1 MVIRIR
7 PTLRRCLTLVAVTK
21 NATKF
26 DLDTIGAGLP
36 VHAQL
41 ATIRDA
47 GSVVVQAPPGTGKTT
62 LIPPLISN
70 EVSEIVGKVVV
81 TAPRRVAVRA
91 AASRLASLDGSVI
104 GDRVGY
110 TIRGDAQPGRLVEF
124 VTPKVLIRR
133 LLRDPELAG
142 VGAIIIDEVHERQLD
157 GDLLLGMVAE
167 LAVLR
172 PELRVVAMS
181 ATADAERFAALLG
194 VPVISTP
201 AEMFPVAERY
211 EPLPGRAGCGP
222 EFVAGVARIAAENT
236 NMYST
241 LVFLPGVR
249 DITACCAELGRIT
262 DVPVF
267 PLHGGQSPTEQDRA
281 LQHAGPRIIVA
292 TNVAESSVTVPGVR
306 TVVDAGLARVPKR
319 DALRGMNGLVTVS
332 CSQSSAVQRA
342 GRAGREDPGTV
353 IRCYSRS
360 DYAHFAPHT
369 TPEIRSADLTEFAL
383 LLSCWGATPAEFPLL
398 DQPPAAAFA
407 QATAA
412 LAAIG
417 AADPQV
423 AARLAQLPVDPR
435 LGKALLDFGP
445 AAAPT
450 VALLSLG
457 ETGNI
462 ALRRPDQREV
472 RRLQRLAGPS
482 TSRRVAPGE
491 VIGHAFPHL
500 VARRVADGEY
510 LLAQGTRA
518 VVPAE
523 FGLMGE
529 EWLAVAD
536 VRLERSGRARVQAVA
551 PIAESAALDVI
562 GVSEKTECVFEDG
575 RVRAT
580 RVVTAGAIVLSR
592 TPVRPAPGVARAA
605 VAAVVR
611 ERGVGLFP
619 MSGRAA
625 RLWDRLRFLAHRVGD
640 PWLDVAALPADEW
653 LAPEIDL
660 VASGTKVEDID
671 LYSALQRVLPWP
683 AASRL
688 DELAPAELVVPSGRG
703 VLVDYGGDRPRV
715 RVKLQECFGLADS
728 PVFGGE
734 RVVFELLS
742 PAGRPVAIT
751 DDLASFW
758 AGPYQNVRSEMRGKY
773 PKHPWPVDPLT
784 AVATARTKRGEQN
797 HNKST

>member
-1 MVIRIR
+1 M
-7 PTLRRCLTLVAVTK
+7 TK

-41 ATIRDA
+41 AAIRDA

-70 EVSEIVGKVVV
+70 EVSETVGKVVV

-91 AASRLASLDGSVI
+91 AASRLASLDGSVV

-194 VPVISTP
+194 VSVISTP

-222 EFVAGVARIAAENT
+222 EFVTGVARIAAENT
-236 NMYST
+236 NMYSA

-262 DVPVF
+262 DVLVF
-267 PLHGGQSPTEQDRA
+267 PLHGGQSPAEQDRA
-281 LQHAGPRIIVA
+281 LRHAGPRIIVA

-306 TVVDAGLARVPKR
+306 TVVDAGLARVPKS

-342 GRAGREDPGTV
+342 GRAGREGPGMV

-369 TPEIRSADLTEFAL
+369 EPEIRSADLTEFAL
-383 LLSCWGATPAEFPLL
+383 LLSCWGAAPAEFPLL

-412 LAAIG
+412 LPAIG

-423 AARLAQLPVDPR
+423 ATRLAQLPVDPR

-536 VRLERSGRARVQAVA
+536 VRLERSGRARVQAAA
-551 PIAESAALDVI
+551 PIAESVALDVI
-562 GVSEKTECVFEDG
+562 GVSEETECVFENG

-592 TPVRPAPGVARAA
+592 TPVRPDPGAARAA

-625 RLWDRLRFLAHRVGD
+625 RLWDRLRFLARRVGD
-640 PWLDVAALPADEW
+640 PWPDVAALPADEW

-751 DDLASFW
+751 DDLASF
-758 AGPYQNVRSEMRGKY
+758 
-773 PKHPWPVDPLT
+773 
-784 AVATARTKRGEQN
+784 
-797 HNKST
+797 

>member
-1 MVIRIR
+1 M
-7 PTLRRCLTLVAVTK
+7 TK

-41 ATIRDA
+41 TAIQAA

-70 EVSEIVGKVVV
+70 EVSETMGKVVV

-91 AASRLASLDGSVI
+91 AASRLAYLDGSAV

-133 LLRDPELAG
+133 LLRDPELTG

-181 ATADAERFAALLG
+181 ATADAERFATLLG

-236 NMYST
+236 NTYST
-241 LVFLPGVR
+241 LVFLPGVQ

-267 PLHGGQSPTEQDRA
+267 PLHGGQSPAEQDRA
-281 LQHAGPRIIVA
+281 LRHAGPRIIVA

-342 GRAGREDPGTV
+342 GRAGREGPGTV

-360 DYAHFAPHT
+360 DYAHFTPHT
-369 TPEIRSADLTEFAL
+369 EPEIRSADLTEFAL
-383 LLSCWGATPAEFPLL
+383 LLSCWGAAPAEFPLL
-398 DQPPAAAFA
+398 DQPPATAFA
-407 QATAA
+407 QATTA

-417 AADPQV
+417 ASDPQV

-472 RRLQRLAGPS
+472 RRLQRLAGPG
-482 TSRRVAPGE
+482 TSRRRVAPGE

-529 EWLAVAD
+529 EWLSVAD
-536 VRLERSGRARVQAVA
+536 VRLERSGRARVQAAA
-551 PIAESAALDVI
+551 PIAESVALDVI
-562 GVSEKTECVFEDG
+562 GVSEETECVFEDG

-592 TPVRPAPGVARAA
+592 TPVRPDPGVARAA
-605 VAAVVR
+605 VVAVVR
-611 ERGVGLFP
+611 ERGMGLFP

-625 RLWDRLRFLAHRVGD
+625 QLWDRLQFLAHRVGD
-640 PWLDVAALPADEW
+640 PWPDVAALPADEW

-688 DELAPAELVVPSGRG
+688 AELAPAELVVPSGRG
-703 VLVDYGGDRPRV
+703 VVVDYGGDRPRV

-784 AVATARTKRGEQN
+784 AAATARTKRGAQN

>member
-1 MVIRIR
+1 MR

-41 ATIRDA
+41 AAIRDA

-70 EVSEIVGKVVV
+70 EVSETVGKVVV
-81 TAPRRVAVRA
+81 TAPRRVAVRV
-91 AASRLASLDGSVI
+91 AASRLALLDGSVV

-157 GDLLLGMVAE
+157 GDVLLGMVAE

-222 EFVAGVARIAAENT
+222 EFVAGVARIAAEKT
-236 NMYST
+236 NAYST

-267 PLHGGQSPTEQDRA
+267 PLHGGQSPAEQDRA
-281 LQHAGPRIIVA
+281 LRHAGPRIIVA

-342 GRAGREDPGTV
+342 GRAGREGPGTV

-369 TPEIRSADLTEFAL
+369 EPEIRSADLTEFAL
-383 LLSCWGATPAEFPLL
+383 LLSCWSAAPAEFPLL

-482 TSRRVAPGE
+482 KSRRVTPGE

-523 FGLMGE
+523 FGLLGE

-536 VRLERSGRARVQAVA
+536 VRLERSGRARVQAAA
-551 PIAESAALDVI
+551 PITESVALDVI
-562 GVSEKTECVFEDG
+562 GVSEETECVFEDG
-575 RVRAT
+575 RV
-580 RVVTAGAIVLSR
+580 
-592 TPVRPAPGVARAA
+592 RAA

-625 RLWDRLRFLAHRVGD
+625 RLWDRLQFLARRVGD
-640 PWLDVAALPADEW
+640 PWPDVAALPADEW

-660 VASGTKVEDID
+660 VASGTKVDDID

-734 RVVFELLS
+734 RLVFELLS

-773 PKHPWPVDPLT
+773 PKHPWPADPLT
-784 AVATARTKRGEQN
+784 AVATARTKRGAQN

>member
-1 MVIRIR
+1 M
-7 PTLRRCLTLVAVTK
+7 
-21 NATKF
+21 
-26 DLDTIGAGLP
+26 
-36 VHAQL
+36 
-41 ATIRDA
+41 
-47 GSVVVQAPPGTGKTT
+47 
-62 LIPPLISN
+62 
-70 EVSEIVGKVVV
+70 
-81 TAPRRVAVRA
+81 
-91 AASRLASLDGSVI
+91 
-104 GDRVGY
+104 
-110 TIRGDAQPGRLVEF
+110 
-124 VTPKVLIRR
+124 
-133 LLRDPELAG
+133 
-142 VGAIIIDEVHERQLD
+142 
-157 GDLLLGMVAE
+157 
-167 LAVLR
+167 
-172 PELRVVAMS
+172 
-181 ATADAERFAALLG
+181 
-194 VPVISTP
+194 
-201 AEMFPVAERY
+201 
-211 EPLPGRAGCGP
+211 
-222 EFVAGVARIAAENT
+222 
-236 NMYST
+236 
-241 LVFLPGVR
+241 
-249 DITACCAELGRIT
+249 
-262 DVPVF
+262 
-267 PLHGGQSPTEQDRA
+267 
-281 LQHAGPRIIVA
+281 
-292 TNVAESSVTVPGVR
+292 
-306 TVVDAGLARVPKR
+306 
-319 DALRGMNGLVTVS
+319 
-332 CSQSSAVQRA
+332 
-342 GRAGREDPGTV
+342 V

-369 TPEIRSADLTEFAL
+369 EPEIRSADLTEFAL
-383 LLSCWGATPAEFPLL
+383 LLSCWGAAPAEFPLL

-445 AAAPT
+445 AAAST

-536 VRLERSGRARVQAVA
+536 VRLERSGRARVQAAA
-551 PIAESAALDVI
+551 PIAELVALDVI
-562 GVSEKTECVFEDG
+562 GVSEETECVFEDG

-592 TPVRPAPGVARAA
+592 TPVRPDPGVARAA
-605 VAAVVR
+605 VAAAVR

-625 RLWDRLRFLAHRVGD
+625 RLWDRLRFLAHRVGN
-640 PWLDVAALPADEW
+640 PWPDVAALPADEW

-703 VLVDYGGDRPRV
+703 VVVDYSGDRPRV

>member
-1 MVIRIR
+1 M
-7 PTLRRCLTLVAVTK
+7 TK

-41 ATIRDA
+41 AAIRNA

-70 EVSEIVGKVVV
+70 EVSETVGKVVV

-91 AASRLASLDGSVI
+91 AASRLASLDGNVV

-142 VGAIIIDEVHERQLD
+142 VGAVIIDEVHERQLD
-157 GDLLLGMVAE
+157 GDVLLGMVAE

-194 VPVISTP
+194 VPVVSTP
-201 AEMFPVAERY
+201 AEMFPVAEQY

-236 NMYST
+236 NTYST

-267 PLHGGQSPTEQDRA
+267 PLHGGQSPAEQDRA
-281 LQHAGPRIIVA
+281 LRHAGPRIIVA

-342 GRAGREDPGTV
+342 GRAGREGPGTV

-369 TPEIRSADLTEFAL
+369 EPEIRSADLTEFAL
-383 LLSCWGATPAEFPLL
+383 LLSCWGAAPAEFPLL

-407 QATAA
+407 QAKAA

-472 RRLQRLAGPS
+472 RRLQQLAGPS
-482 TSRRVAPGE
+482 KSRRVAPGE

-500 VARRVADGEY
+500 
-510 LLAQGTRA
+510 LAQGTRA
-518 VVPAE
+518 AVPAE

-536 VRLERSGRARVQAVA
+536 VRLERSGRARVAA
-551 PIAESAALDVI
+551 AAAIAESVALDVI
-562 GVSEKTECVFEDG
+562 GVSEETECVFEDG
-575 RVRAT
+575 RVRAM

-592 TPVRPAPGVARAA
+592 TPVRPDPGVARAA
-605 VAAVVR
+605 VATMVR

-625 RLWDRLRFLAHRVGD
+625 RLWDRLRFLARRVGD
-640 PWLDVAALPADEW
+640 PWPDVAALPADEW

-660 VASGTKVEDID
+660 VASGTKVEGID

>member
-1 MVIRIR
+1 M
-7 PTLRRCLTLVAVTK
+7 TK

-41 ATIRDA
+41 AAIRDA

-70 EVSEIVGKVVV
+70 EVSETVGKVVV

-91 AASRLASLDGSVI
+91 AASRLAYLDGSAV

-133 LLRDPELAG
+133 LLRDPELTG
-142 VGAIIIDEVHERQLD
+142 VGAVIIDEVHERQLD

-172 PELRVVAMS
+172 PEIRVVAMS
-181 ATADAERFAALLG
+181 ATADAERFATLLG

-236 NMYST
+236 NTYST

-267 PLHGGQSPTEQDRA
+267 PLHGGQSPAEQDRA
-281 LQHAGPRIIVA
+281 LRHAGARIIVA

-319 DALRGMNGLVTVS
+319 DALRGMNGLVTAS

-342 GRAGREDPGTV
+342 GRAGREGPGTV

-360 DYAHFAPHT
+360 DYTHFTPHT
-369 TPEIRSADLTEFAL
+369 EPEIRSADLTEFVL

-407 QATAA
+407 QATAT

-423 AARLAQLPVDPR
+423 VARLAQLPVDPR

-445 AAAPT
+445 AATPT

-472 RRLQRLAGPS
+472 RRLQRLAGPGG
-482 TSRRVAPGE
+482 SRQRVAPGE

-536 VRLERSGRARVQAVA
+536 VRLERSGRARVQAAA
-551 PIAESAALDVI
+551 PIAESVALDVI
-562 GVSEKTECVFEDG
+562 GVSEETECVFEDG

-580 RVVTAGAIVLSR
+580 RVMRAGAIVLSR
-592 TPVRPAPGVARAA
+592 TPVRPDPGVARAA
-605 VAAVVR
+605 VAAAVR

-625 RLWDRLRFLAHRVGD
+625 QLWDRLRFLAHRVGD
-640 PWLDVAALPADEW
+640 PWPDVAALPADEW

-683 AASRL
+683 EASRL
-688 DELAPAELVVPSGRG
+688 AELAPAELVVPSGRG

-784 AVATARTKRGEQN
+784 AVATARTKKN
-797 HNKST
+797 M

>member
-1 MVIRIR
+1 MR

-41 ATIRDA
+41 TAIQAA

-70 EVSEIVGKVVV
+70 EVSETVGKVVV

-91 AASRLASLDGSVI
+91 AASRLAYLDGSVV

-142 VGAIIIDEVHERQLD
+142 VGAVIIDEVHERQLD

-181 ATADAERFAALLG
+181 ATADAERFATLLG

-236 NMYST
+236 NTYST

-249 DITACCAELGRIT
+249 DITACCAELDRIT

-267 PLHGGQSPTEQDRA
+267 PLHGGQSPAEQDRA
-281 LQHAGPRIIVA
+281 LRHAGPRIIVA

-342 GRAGREDPGTV
+342 GRAGREGPGTV
-353 IRCYSRS
+353 IRCYSLS
-360 DYAHFAPHT
+360 DYAHFTPHA

-383 LLSCWGATPAEFPLL
+383 LLSCWGAAPAEFPLL

-407 QATAA
+407 QATAT

-435 LGKALLDFGP
+435 LGKALLDFGS

-482 TSRRVAPGE
+482 KSLRVAPGE

-500 VARRVADGEY
+500 VARRVAD
-510 LLAQGTRA
+510 
-518 VVPAE
+518 
-523 FGLMGE
+523 
-529 EWLAVAD
+529 
-536 VRLERSGRARVQAVA
+536 VRLERSGRARVQAAA
-551 PIAESAALDVI
+551 PIAESVALDVI
-562 GVSEKTECVFEDG
+562 GVSEETECVFEDG

-580 RVVTAGAIVLSR
+580 RVMRAGAIVLSR
-592 TPVRPAPGVARAA
+592 TPVRPDPDVARAA
-605 VAAVVR
+605 VAAAVR

-625 RLWDRLRFLAHRVGD
+625 QLWDRLRFLAHRVGD
-640 PWLDVAALPADEW
+640 PWPDVVALPAAEW
-653 LAPEIDL
+653 LAPEVDL

-683 AASRL
+683 EASRL
-688 DELAPAELVVPSGRG
+688 AELAPAELVVPSGRG

>member
-1 MVIRIR
+1 M
-7 PTLRRCLTLVAVTK
+7 TK
-21 NATKF
+21 NATTF

-41 ATIRDA
+41 AAIRNA

-70 EVSEIVGKVVV
+70 EVSETVGKVVV

-91 AASRLASLDGSVI
+91 AASRLASLDGSVV

-110 TIRGDAQPGRLVEF
+110 TIRGDAQPGQLVEF

-133 LLRDPELAG
+133 LLRDP
-142 VGAIIIDEVHERQLD
+142 
-157 GDLLLGMVAE
+157 E

-222 EFVAGVARIAAENT
+222 GFVAGVARIAAENT

-267 PLHGGQSPTEQDRA
+267 HLHGGQSPAEQDRA
-281 LQHAGPRIIVA
+281 LRHAGPRIIVA

-342 GRAGREDPGTV
+342 GRAGREGPGTV

-369 TPEIRSADLTEFAL
+369 EPEIRSADLTEFAL
-383 LLSCWGATPAEFPLL
+383 LLSCWGAAPAEFPLL
-398 DQPPAAAFA
+398 DQPPTAAFA

-417 AADPQV
+417 ASDPQV

-472 RRLQRLAGPS
+472 RRLQRLAGPGG
-482 TSRRVAPGE
+482 SRRVAPGE

-536 VRLERSGRARVQAVA
+536 VRLERSGRARVQAAA
-551 PIAESAALDVI
+551 PIAELVALDVI
-562 GVSEKTECVFEDG
+562 GVSEETECVFEDG

-592 TPVRPAPGVARAA
+592 TPVRPNPGVARAA

-619 MSGRAA
+619 VSGRAA
-625 RLWDRLRFLAHRVGD
+625 QLWDRLRFLAHRVGD
-640 PWLDVAALPADEW
+640 PWPDVAALPAAEW

-703 VLVDYGGDRPRV
+703 VLVDYDGDRPRV

-773 PKHPWPVDPLT
+773 PKHPWPADPLT

>member
-1 MVIRIR
+1 M
-7 PTLRRCLTLVAVTK
+7 TK
-21 NATKF
+21 NVTTF

-41 ATIRDA
+41 AAIRDA

-70 EVSEIVGKVVV
+70 EVSETVGKVVV

-91 AASRLASLDGSVI
+91 AASRLASLDGSVV

-194 VPVISTP
+194 VPVVSTP

-236 NMYST
+236 NTYST

-267 PLHGGQSPTEQDRA
+267 PLHGGQSPAEQDRA
-281 LQHAGPRIIVA
+281 LRHAGPRIIVA

-319 DALRGMNGLVTVS
+319 DTLRGMNGLVTVS

-342 GRAGREDPGTV
+342 GRAGREGLGMV

-369 TPEIRSADLTEFAL
+369 EPEIRSADLTEFAL
-383 LLSCWGATPAEFPLL
+383 LLSCWGAAPAEFPLL

-457 ETGNI
+457 ESGNI

-482 TSRRVAPGE
+482 KSRRVAPGE

-518 VVPAE
+518 VV
-523 FGLMGE
+523 
-529 EWLAVAD
+529 
-536 VRLERSGRARVQAVA
+536 
-551 PIAESAALDVI
+551 
-562 GVSEKTECVFEDG
+562 
-575 RVRAT
+575 
-580 RVVTAGAIVLSR
+580 
-592 TPVRPAPGVARAA
+592 
-605 VAAVVR
+605 
-611 ERGVGLFP
+611 
-619 MSGRAA
+619 
-625 RLWDRLRFLAHRVGD
+625 
-640 PWLDVAALPADEW
+640 PADEW

-688 DELAPAELVVPSGRG
+688 DELAPTELVVPSGRG

-784 AVATARTKRGEQN
+784 AVATTRTKRGEQN

>member
-1 MVIRIR
+1 M
-7 PTLRRCLTLVAVTK
+7 TK

-41 ATIRDA
+41 ATIQAA

-70 EVSEIVGKVVV
+70 EVSKTVGKVVV

-91 AASRLASLDGSVI
+91 AASRLASLDGSVV

-110 TIRGDAQPGRLVEF
+110 TIRGDARPGRLVEF

-194 VPVISTP
+194 VPVVSTP

-222 EFVAGVARIAAENT
+222 GFVAGVARIAAENT
-236 NMYST
+236 NTYST

-267 PLHGGQSPTEQDRA
+267 PLHGGQSPAEQDRA
-281 LQHAGPRIIVA
+281 LRHARPRIIVA
-292 TNVAESSVTVPGVR
+292 TNVAESSVTVPGVH

-342 GRAGREDPGTV
+342 GRAGREGPGTV

-369 TPEIRSADLTEFAL
+369 EPEIRSADLTEFAL
-383 LLSCWGATPAEFPLL
+383 LLSCWSAAPAEFPLL

-423 AARLAQLPVDPR
+423 AAQLAQLPVDPR

-472 RRLQRLAGPS
+472 RRLQRLAGPGK
-482 TSRRVAPGE
+482 SRRVAPGE

-518 VVPAE
+518 VVP
-523 FGLMGE
+523 
-529 EWLAVAD
+529 
-536 VRLERSGRARVQAVA
+536 
-551 PIAESAALDVI
+551 AESAALDVI

-592 TPVRPAPGVARAA
+592 TPVRPDPGVARAA

-640 PWLDVAALPADEW
+640 PWPDVAALPADEW

-703 VLVDYGGDRPRV
+703 VLIDYGGDRPRV

>member
-1 MVIRIR
+1 M
-7 PTLRRCLTLVAVTK
+7 TK

-201 AEMFPVAERY
+201 AEMFPVAEQY

-236 NMYST
+236 NTYST

-262 DVPVF
+262 DVLVF
-267 PLHGGQSPTEQDRA
+267 PLHGGQSPAEQDRA
-281 LQHAGPRIIVA
+281 LRHAGPRIIVA

-342 GRAGREDPGTV
+342 GRAGREGPGTV

-369 TPEIRSADLTEFAL
+369 EPEIRSADLTEFAL
-383 LLSCWGATPAEFPLL
+383 LLSCWGAAPAEFPLL

-435 LGKALLDFGP
+435 LGKALLNFGP

-536 VRLERSGRARVQAVA
+536 VRLERSGRARVQAAA
-551 PIAESAALDVI
+551 PIAESVALDVI
-562 GVSEKTECVFEDG
+562 GVSEETECVFENG

-592 TPVRPAPGVARAA
+592 TPVRPDPGTARAA

-611 ERGVGLFP
+611 E
-619 MSGRAA
+619 RAA
-625 RLWDRLRFLAHRVGD
+625 RLWDRLRFLARRVGD
-640 PWLDVAALPADEW
+640 PWPDVAALPADEW

-660 VASGTKVEDID
+660 VALGTKVEDID

-773 PKHPWPVDPLT
+773 PKHPWPADPLT

>member
-1 MVIRIR
+1 
-7 PTLRRCLTLVAVTK
+7 VTK

-236 NMYST
+236 NTYST

-267 PLHGGQSPTEQDRA
+267 PLHGGQSPAEQDRA
-281 LQHAGPRIIVA
+281 LRHAGPRIIVA

-342 GRAGREDPGTV
+342 GRAGREGPGTV

-369 TPEIRSADLTEFAL
+369 EPEIRSADLTEFAL

-482 TSRRVAPGE
+482 KSRRVAPGE

-536 VRLERSGRARVQAVA
+536 VRLERSGRARVAAAA
-551 PIAESAALDVI
+551 PIAESVALDVI
-562 GVSEKTECVFEDG
+562 GISEETECVFEDD

-592 TPVRPAPGVARAA
+592 TPVRPDPGVARAA

-625 RLWDRLRFLAHRVGD
+625 RLWDRLRFLARRVGD
-640 PWLDVAALPADEW
+640 PWPDVAAPA
-653 LAPEIDL
+653 
-660 VASGTKVEDID
+660 GG
-671 LYSALQRVLPWP
+671 RGGWP
-683 AASRL
+683 GRGGSRL

-715 RVKLQECFGLADS
+715 QVKLQECFGLADS

>member
-1 MVIRIR
+1 M
-7 PTLRRCLTLVAVTK
+7 TK

-70 EVSEIVGKVVV
+70 EVSETVGKVVV

-91 AASRLASLDGSVI
+91 AASRLASLDGSVV

-194 VPVISTP
+194 VPVVSTP
-201 AEMFPVAERY
+201 AEMFPVVERY

-222 EFVAGVARIAAENT
+222 GFVAGVARIAAENT
-236 NMYST
+236 NTYST

-267 PLHGGQSPTEQDRA
+267 PLHGGQSPAEQDRA
-281 LQHAGPRIIVA
+281 LRHAGPRIIVA
-292 TNVAESSVTVPGVR
+292 TNVAESSVTVPGVH

-342 GRAGREDPGTV
+342 GRAGREGPGTV

-360 DYAHFAPHT
+360 DYAHFTPHT
-369 TPEIRSADLTEFAL
+369 EPEIRSADLTEFAL
-383 LLSCWGATPAEFPLL
+383 LLSCWGAAPAEFPLL
-398 DQPPAAAFA
+398 DQPPATAFA
-407 QATAA
+407 QATTA

-417 AADPQV
+417 ASDPQV

-536 VRLERSGRARVQAVA
+536 VRLERSGRARVQAAA
-551 PIAESAALDVI
+551 PIAESVALDVI
-562 GVSEKTECVFEDG
+562 GVSEETECVFEDG

-592 TPVRPAPGVARAA
+592 TPVRP
-605 VAAVVR
+605 
-611 ERGVGLFP
+611 
-619 MSGRAA
+619 
-625 RLWDRLRFLAHRVGD
+625 D
-640 PWLDVAALPADEW
+640 PDVAALPADEW

-703 VLVDYGGDRPRV
+703 VVVDYGGDRPRV
-715 RVKLQECFGLADS
+715 QVKLQECFGLADS

>member
-1 MVIRIR
+1 M
-7 PTLRRCLTLVAVTK
+7 TK

-26 DLDTIGAGLP
+26 DLDAIGAGLP

-41 ATIRDA
+41 AAIRDA

-70 EVSEIVGKVVV
+70 EILETMGKVVV

-91 AASRLASLDGSVI
+91 AASRLAFLDGSVI

-133 LLRDPELAG
+133 LLRN
-142 VGAIIIDEVHERQLD
+142 
-157 GDLLLGMVAE
+157 
-167 LAVLR
+167 

-236 NMYST
+236 NTYST

-267 PLHGGQSPTEQDRA
+267 PLHSGQSPAEQDRA
-281 LQHAGPRIIVA
+281 LRHAGPRIIVA

-342 GRAGREDPGTV
+342 GRAGREGPGTV

-369 TPEIRSADLTEFAL
+369 EPEIRSADLTEFAL
-383 LLSCWGATPAEFPLL
+383 LLSCWGAAPAEFPLL

-536 VRLERSGRARVQAVA
+536 VRLERSGRARVQAAA

-562 GVSEKTECVFEDG
+562 GVSEETECVFDDG

-640 PWLDVAALPADEW
+640 PWPDVAALPADEW

-773 PKHPWPVDPLT
+773 PKHPWPMDPLT

>member
-1 MVIRIR
+1 MR

-41 ATIRDA
+41 ATIQAA

-70 EVSEIVGKVVV
+70 EVSKTVGKVVV

-91 AASRLASLDGSVI
+91 AASRLASLDGSVV

-133 LLRDPELAG
+133 LLRDP
-142 VGAIIIDEVHERQLD
+142 
-157 GDLLLGMVAE
+157 E

-267 PLHGGQSPTEQDRA
+267 PLHGGQSPAEQDRA
-281 LQHAGPRIIVA
+281 LRHAGPRIIVA

-342 GRAGREDPGTV
+342 GRAGREGPGTV

-369 TPEIRSADLTEFAL
+369 EPEIRSADLTEFAL
-383 LLSCWGATPAEFPLL
+383 LLSCWGAAPAEFPLL

-482 TSRRVAPGE
+482 TSRRVTPGE

-536 VRLERSGRARVQAVA
+536 VRLERSGRARVQAAA
-551 PIAESAALDVI
+551 PIAESVALDVI
-562 GVSEKTECVFEDG
+562 GVSEETECVFEDG

-592 TPVRPAPGVARAA
+592 TPVRPDPGVAWAA

-640 PWLDVAALPADEW
+640 PWPDVAALPADEW

>member
-1 MVIRIR
+1 M
-7 PTLRRCLTLVAVTK
+7 TK

-41 ATIRDA
+41 AAIQAA

-70 EVSEIVGKVVV
+70 EVSETMGKVVV

-91 AASRLASLDGSVI
+91 AASRLASLDGSVV

-133 LLRDPELAG
+133 LLRDPELA
-142 VGAIIIDEVHERQLD
+142 
-157 GDLLLGMVAE
+157 
-167 LAVLR
+167 VLR

-181 ATADAERFAALLG
+181 ATADAKRFAALLG

-236 NMYST
+236 NTYST

-249 DITACCAELGRIT
+249 DITACCAELGQIT

-267 PLHGGQSPTEQDRA
+267 PLHGGQSPAEQDRA
-281 LQHAGPRIIVA
+281 LRHAGPRIIVA

-342 GRAGREDPGTV
+342 GRAGREGPGTV

-369 TPEIRSADLTEFAL
+369 EPEIRSADLTEFAL
-383 LLSCWGATPAEFPLL
+383 LLSCWGAAPAEFPLL

-536 VRLERSGRARVQAVA
+536 VRLERSGRARVQAAA
-551 PIAESAALDVI
+551 PIAESVALDVI
-562 GVSEKTECVFEDG
+562 GISEETECAFEDD

-592 TPVRPAPGVARAA
+592 TPVRPDPGAARAA

-640 PWLDVAALPADEW
+640 PWPDVAALPADEW

-758 AGPYQNVRSEMRGKY
+758 AGPYQNVRSEMRGRY

>member
-1 MVIRIR
+1 M
-7 PTLRRCLTLVAVTK
+7 TK

-26 DLDTIGAGLP
+26 DLDAIGAGLP

-41 ATIRDA
+41 AAIRDA

-70 EVSEIVGKVVV
+70 EVSETVGKVVV

-133 LLRDPELAG
+133 LLRDPELTG

-194 VPVISTP
+194 VPVVSTP
-201 AEMFPVAERY
+201 AEMFPVVERY

-222 EFVAGVARIAAENT
+222 GFVAGVARIAAENT
-236 NMYST
+236 NTYST

-267 PLHGGQSPTEQDRA
+267 PLHGSQSPAEQDRA
-281 LQHAGPRIIVA
+281 LRHAGPRIIVA

-342 GRAGREDPGTV
+342 GRAGREGPGMV

-369 TPEIRSADLTEFAL
+369 EPEIRSADLTEFAL
-383 LLSCWGATPAEFPLL
+383 LLSCWGAAPAEFPLL
-398 DQPPAAAFA
+398 DQPPTAAFA

-412 LAAIG
+412 LAC
-417 AADPQV
+417 
-423 AARLAQLPVDPR
+423 
-435 LGKALLDFGP
+435 LLI
-445 AAAPT
+445 T
-450 VALLSLG
+450 
-457 ETGNI
+457 
-462 ALRRPDQREV
+462 
-472 RRLQRLAGPS
+472 S
-482 TSRRVAPGE
+482 THS
-491 VIGHAFPHL
+491 
-500 VARRVADGEY
+500 
-510 LLAQGTRA
+510 
-518 VVPAE
+518 
-523 FGLMGE
+523 
-529 EWLAVAD
+529 
-536 VRLERSGRARVQAVA
+536 S
-551 PIAESAALDVI
+551 
-562 GVSEKTECVFEDG
+562 
-575 RVRAT
+575 
-580 RVVTAGAIVLSR
+580 TA
-592 TPVRPAPGVARAA
+592 
-605 VAAVVR
+605 
-611 ERGVGLFP
+611 
-619 MSGRAA
+619 
-625 RLWDRLRFLAHRVGD
+625 
-640 PWLDVAALPADEW
+640 
-653 LAPEIDL
+653 
-660 VASGTKVEDID
+660 
-671 LYSALQRVLPWP
+671 Y
-683 AASRL
+683 
-688 DELAPAELVVPSGRG
+688 
-703 VLVDYGGDRPRV
+703 
-715 RVKLQECFGLADS
+715 
-728 PVFGGE
+728 
-734 RVVFELLS
+734 
-742 PAGRPVAIT
+742 
-751 DDLASFW
+751 
-758 AGPYQNVRSEMRGKY
+758 
-773 PKHPWPVDPLT
+773 
-784 AVATARTKRGEQN
+784 
-797 HNKST
+797 

>member
-1 MVIRIR
+1 M
-7 PTLRRCLTLVAVTK
+7 TK
-21 NATKF
+21 NVTTF

-41 ATIRDA
+41 AAIRDA

-70 EVSEIVGKVVV
+70 EVSETVGKVVV

-91 AASRLASLDGSVI
+91 AASRLASLDGSVV

-236 NMYST
+236 NTYST

-267 PLHGGQSPTEQDRA
+267 PLHGGQSPAEQDRA
-281 LQHAGPRIIVA
+281 LRHAGPRIIVS

-342 GRAGREDPGTV
+342 GRAGREGPGTV

-369 TPEIRSADLTEFAL
+369 EPEIRSADLTEFAL
-383 LLSCWGATPAEFPLL
+383 LLSCWGAAPAEFPLL

-417 AADPQV
+417 AA
-423 AARLAQLPVDPR
+423 QLPVDPR

-450 VALLSLG
+450 VASLSLG

-472 RRLQRLAGPS
+472 QRLQRLAGPS

-523 FGLMGE
+523 FGLLGE

-592 TPVRPAPGVARAA
+592 TPVRPDPGAARAA

-625 RLWDRLRFLAHRVGD
+625 RLWDRLRFLVHRVGD

-688 DELAPAELVVPSGRG
+688 DELAPAKLVVPSGRG

>member
-1 MVIRIR
+1 M
-7 PTLRRCLTLVAVTK
+7 TK

-249 DITACCAELGRIT
+249 DITACCAELGQIT

-267 PLHGGQSPTEQDRA
+267 PLHGGQSPAEQDRA
-281 LQHAGPRIIVA
+281 LRHAGPRIIVA

-342 GRAGREDPGTV
+342 GRAGREGPGTV

-360 DYAHFAPHT
+360 DYAHFAPHA

-383 LLSCWGATPAEFPLL
+383 LLSCWGATP
-398 DQPPAAAFA
+398 
-407 QATAA
+407 
-412 LAAIG
+412 
-417 AADPQV
+417 ADPQV

-536 VRLERSGRARVQAVA
+536 VRLERSGRARVQAAA
-551 PIAESAALDVI
+551 PIAKSVALDVI
-562 GVSEKTECVFEDG
+562 GISEENECVFEDG

-592 TPVRPAPGVARAA
+592 TPVRPDPGVARAA

-688 DELAPAELVVPSGRG
+688 DELAPAKLVVPSGRG

>member
-1 MVIRIR
+1 MR

-81 TAPRRVAVRA
+81 TAPRRMAVRA

-181 ATADAERFAALLG
+181 ATADAERFAVLLG

-236 NMYST
+236 NTYST

-267 PLHGGQSPTEQDRA
+267 PLHGGQSPAEQDRA
-281 LQHAGPRIIVA
+281 LRHAGPRIIVA

-342 GRAGREDPGTV
+342 GRAGREGPGTV

-369 TPEIRSADLTEFAL
+369 EPEIRSADLTEFAL
-383 LLSCWGATPAEFPLL
+383 LLSCWGAAPAEFPLL

-407 QATAA
+407 QAKAA

-500 VARRVADGEY
+500 VARRVAD
-510 LLAQGTRA
+510 
-518 VVPAE
+518 
-523 FGLMGE
+523 
-529 EWLAVAD
+529 
-536 VRLERSGRARVQAVA
+536 VRLERSGRARVQAAA
-551 PIAESAALDVI
+551 PIAESVALDVI
-562 GVSEKTECVFEDG
+562 GVSEETECVFEDG

-640 PWLDVAALPADEW
+640 PWPDVAALPADEW

-688 DELAPAELVVPSGRG
+688 DKLAPAELVVPSGRG

>member
-1 MVIRIR
+1 M
-7 PTLRRCLTLVAVTK
+7 TK
-21 NATKF
+21 NVTTF

-41 ATIRDA
+41 AAIRDA

-70 EVSEIVGKVVV
+70 EVSETVGKVVV

-91 AASRLASLDGSVI
+91 AASRLASLDGSVV

-236 NMYST
+236 NTYST

-267 PLHGGQSPTEQDRA
+267 PLHGGQSPAEQDRA
-281 LQHAGPRIIVA
+281 LRHAGPRIIVA

-342 GRAGREDPGTV
+342 GRAGREGPGTV

-369 TPEIRSADLTEFAL
+369 EPEIRSADLTEFAL
-383 LLSCWGATPAEFPLL
+383 LLSCWGAAPAEFPLL

-472 RRLQRLAGPS
+472 RRLQRLAGPGG
-482 TSRRVAPGE
+482 SRRVAPGE

-500 VARRVADGEY
+500 VARQVADGEY

-536 VRLERSGRARVQAVA
+536 VRLERSGRAWR
-551 PIAESAALDVI
+551 
-562 GVSEKTECVFEDG
+562 
-575 RVRAT
+575 
-580 RVVTAGAIVLSR
+580 
-592 TPVRPAPGVARAA
+592 RP
-605 VAAVVR
+605 
-611 ERGVGLFP
+611 
-619 MSGRAA
+619 
-625 RLWDRLRFLAHRVGD
+625 
-640 PWLDVAALPADEW
+640 
-653 LAPEIDL
+653 
-660 VASGTKVEDID
+660 
-671 LYSALQRVLPWP
+671 
-683 AASRL
+683 
-688 DELAPAELVVPSGRG
+688 
-703 VLVDYGGDRPRV
+703 
-715 RVKLQECFGLADS
+715 
-728 PVFGGE
+728 
-734 RVVFELLS
+734 
-742 PAGRPVAIT
+742 
-751 DDLASFW
+751 
-758 AGPYQNVRSEMRGKY
+758 
-773 PKHPWPVDPLT
+773 
-784 AVATARTKRGEQN
+784 
-797 HNKST
+797 

>member
-1 MVIRIR
+1 M
-7 PTLRRCLTLVAVTK
+7 TK

-41 ATIRDA
+41 AAIQAA

-70 EVSEIVGKVVV
+70 EVSETMGKVVV

-91 AASRLASLDGSVI
+91 AASRLASLDGSVV

-133 LLRDPELAG
+133 LLRDPELTG
-142 VGAIIIDEVHERQLD
+142 VGAVIIDEVHERQLD

-194 VPVISTP
+194 VPVVSTP

-267 PLHGGQSPTEQDRA
+267 PLHGGQSPAEQDRA
-281 LQHAGPRIIVA
+281 LRHARPRIIVA

-342 GRAGREDPGTV
+342 GRAGREGPGMV

-369 TPEIRSADLTEFAL
+369 EPEIRSADLTEFAL
-383 LLSCWGATPAEFPLL
+383 LLSCWGAAPAEFPLL

-536 VRLERSGRARVQAVA
+536 VRLERSGRARVQAAA

-592 TPVRPAPGVARAA
+592 TPVRPALGVAR
-605 VAAVVR
+605 
-611 ERGVGLFP
+611 
-619 MSGRAA
+619 
-625 RLWDRLRFLAHRVGD
+625 
-640 PWLDVAALPADEW
+640 AALPADEW

>member
-1 MVIRIR
+1 MR

-81 TAPRRVAVRA
+81 TAPQRVAVRA

-124 VTPKVLIRR
+124 VTLKVLIRR

-194 VPVISTP
+194 VSVISTP
-201 AEMFPVAERY
+201 AEMFPVAEQY

-267 PLHGGQSPTEQDRA
+267 PLHGGQSPAEQDRA
-281 LQHAGPRIIVA
+281 LRHAGPRIIVA

-342 GRAGREDPGTV
+342 GRAGREGPGTV

-369 TPEIRSADLTEFAL
+369 EPEIRSADLTEFAL
-383 LLSCWGATPAEFPLL
+383 LLSCWGAAPAEFPLL

-412 LAAIG
+412 LAVIG

-472 RRLQRLAGPS
+472 RRLQRLAGPGG
-482 TSRRVAPGE
+482 SRQRVAPGE

-536 VRLERSGRARVQAVA
+536 VRLERSGRARVQAAA
-551 PIAESAALDVI
+551 PIAESVALDVI
-562 GVSEKTECVFEDG
+562 GVSEETECVFENG

-592 TPVRPAPGVARAA
+592 TPVRPDPGTARAA

-625 RLWDRLRFLAHRVGD
+625 RLWDRLRFLARRVGD
-640 PWLDVAALPADEW
+640 PWPDVAALPADEW

-660 VASGTKVEDID
+660 VALGTKVEDID

-728 PVFGGE
+728 PAFGGE

-751 DDLASFW
+751 DDLASF
-758 AGPYQNVRSEMRGKY
+758 GRDRIRMCVRRCGGSIPSIRG
-773 PKHPWPVDPLT
+773 
-784 AVATARTKRGEQN
+784 R
-797 HNKST
+797 

>member
-1 MVIRIR
+1 MR

-70 EVSEIVGKVVV
+70 EVSETVGKVVV

-91 AASRLASLDGSVI
+91 AASRLASLDGSVV

-222 EFVAGVARIAAENT
+222 GFVAGVARIAAENT
-236 NMYST
+236 NTYST

-267 PLHGGQSPTEQDRA
+267 PLHGGQSPAEQDRA
-281 LQHAGPRIIVA
+281 LRHVGPRIIVA

-342 GRAGREDPGTV
+342 GRAGREGPGMV

-369 TPEIRSADLTEFAL
+369 EPEIRSADLTEFAL
-383 LLSCWGATPAEFPLL
+383 LLSCWGAAPAEFPLL

-445 AAAPT
+445 AAAST

-472 RRLQRLAGPS
+472 RRLQQLAGPS
-482 TSRRVAPGE
+482 KSRRVAPGE

-518 VVPAE
+518 AVPAE

-536 VRLERSGRARVQAVA
+536 VRLERSGRARVQAAA
-551 PIAESAALDVI
+551 PIAELVALDVI
-562 GVSEKTECVFEDG
+562 GVSEETECVFEDG

-592 TPVRPAPGVARAA
+592 TPVRPDPGVARAA
-605 VAAVVR
+605 VAAAVR

-640 PWLDVAALPADEW
+640 PWPDVAALPADEW

-671 LYSALQRVLPWP
+671 LYSALQRALPWP